1 MQRFRLFFLVI
12 LTSLAP
18 PSLAAIPLDTLV
30 SNSLLYNGSEYIK
43 PFNPQKGTPM
53 FPTEN
58 NKGDVHYYGN
68 WYKNLDLLYDL
79 EDDILVTK
87 DAQGLLK
94 LKLIKEKLESFT
106 IDGHLFVKLKLLNAR
121 GEFYEQLHKGKRN
134 LMLQWEK
141 KMELDAQEMPI
152 YVLRKTLFVMEGE
165 KVMPLLRADDLLNIN
180 PEHFK
185 DVKKALRTQKLSFKK
200 DPVKA
205 SLSIVKFLEDKGW

>member
-1 MQRFRLFFLVI
+1 MFAIRLFSLLFL
-12 LTSLAP
+12 SLVFLSARAGQP
-18 PSLAAIPLDTLV
+18 TDTLQQ
-30 SNSLLYNGSEYIK
+30 NSLLYNGSEYIK
-43 PFNPQKGTPM
+43 SFNSQKGTPM
-53 FPTEN
+53 FSTEN

-79 EDDILVTK
+79 EDDVVITR

-152 YVLRKTLFVMEGE
+152 YVLRKTLFVMEGD

-180 PEHFK
+180 PEHFRE
-185 DVKKALRTQKLSFKK
+185 VKKALRTQKLSFKK

>member
-1 MQRFRLFFLVI
+1 MFSFRLFSLFIFSFFLI
-12 LTSLAP
+12 SARAGQP
-18 PSLAAIPLDTLV
+18 ADTLQQ
-30 SNSLLYNGSEYIK
+30 NSLLYNGSEYIK

-58 NKGDVHYYGN
+58 NRGDVQYYGN

-79 EDDILVTK
+79 EDDIVVTK

-94 LKLIKEKLESFT
+94 LKLIKEKLEAFT

-185 DVKKALRTQKLSFKK
+185 EVKKTLRAQKLSFKK